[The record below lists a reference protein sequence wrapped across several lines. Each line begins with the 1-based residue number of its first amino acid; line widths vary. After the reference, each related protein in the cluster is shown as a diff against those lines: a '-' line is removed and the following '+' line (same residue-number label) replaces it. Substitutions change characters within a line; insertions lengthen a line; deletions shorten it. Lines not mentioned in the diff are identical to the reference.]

1 MFNFLIDSI
10 FVVFDSCVFQQRVSI
25 PIGTNCAPILA
36 DLFLYL
42 YETDLIQGSLQR
54 KEKKLDQSF
63 TNSFCCIDNVLSLSN
78 VWFEDF
84 LDHIFPNEL
93 EIKDTSNTLKST
105 SYLYLENNYED
116 QFRSKLYDKRDNCN
130 FPIVNF
136 PFM

>member
-1 MFNFLIDSI
+1 MFNFLIDST

>member
-63 TNSFCCIDNVLSLSN
+63 TNSFCCIDNILSLSN

>member
-1 MFNFLIDSI
+1 MFNFLIDST

-63 TNSFCCIDNVLSLSN
+63 TNSFCCIDNILSLSN